1 MGLSDSFDN
10 TKRLKGED
18 FMKIEEF
25 EMMRMQ
31 CLYEREVEFDLSE
44 TTVLPLKV
52 SELLD
57 GADDVERFI
66 SNELW
71 YPESAGSPLF
81 RERIAQFYMDCKPE
95 NITVTN
101 GGSEANY
108 LTLWTLLE
116 PGGRLACMIPNYMQ
130 AWGLGRAYADG
141 VDAFLLVKQKEAG
154 QYRWTLDVE
163 GLKRTV
169 TPKTNVI
176 LITNPNNPTGTV
188 LTAAEMDAVVDVACR
203 AGAWLVVDEVYR
215 GAEVQGGT
223 TPSFWGRYE
232 KVVITSGLSKAF
244 GLGGLR
250 TGWVVAPPK
259 LIEELRIRLDYL
271 TITPS
276 LLSDHLGTIVME
288 PQRRESILARARHII
303 RKNLPPIEEWLLK
316 CDDIFTYVRPEAGAF
331 VYCEYKLPINST
343 ELVNRLR
350 VEQSVLLTAGDQHG
364 LDKGIR
370 IGSGFVIEKTL
381 KGLARV
387 ETLMRGLK

>member
-1 MGLSDSFDN
+1 
-10 TKRLKGED
+10 
-18 FMKIEEF
+18 MKIEKF

-31 CLYEREVEFDLSE
+31 CLYEKEVEFNLSE
-44 TTVLPLKV
+44 TTVLPLRV
-52 SELLD
+52 SELLN
-57 GADDVERFI
+57 GVDDVERFI
-66 SNELW
+66 SNELY
-71 YPESAGSPLF
+71 YPESEGSQLF

-108 LTLWTLLE
+108 VTLWTLLE
-116 PGGRLACMIPNYMQ
+116 PGRRLACMIPNYMQ
-130 AWGLGRAYADG
+130 AWELGHAYAEG
-141 VDAFLLVKQKEAG
+141 VDAFLLVRQKEAG
-154 QYRWTLDVE
+154 LWRWTLDVE
-163 GLKRTV
+163 SLKRAV

-176 LITNPNNPTGTV
+176 LITNPNNPTGAV
-188 LTAAEMDAVVDVACR
+188 LTAAEMDDVVDVAR
-203 AGAWLVVDEVYR
+203 KAGAWLVVDEVYR

-232 KVVITSGLSKAF
+232 RVVITSGLSKAF

-259 LIEELRIRLDYL
+259 LIEELGVRLDYL
-271 TITPS
+271 TLTPN

-288 PQRRESILARARHII
+288 PQRRESILDRTRRII
-303 RKNLPPIEEWLLK
+303 RKNLPPVEEWFLK
-316 CDDIFTYVRPEAGAF
+316 RDDLFTYVRPEAGAF

-343 ELVNRLR
+343 ELINRLR

-370 IGSGFVIEKTL
+370 TGFGYDVEKTL
-381 KGLARV
+381 KGLDRA
-387 ETLMRGLK
+387 ESLMRRLK

>member
-1 MGLSDSFDN
+1 
-10 TKRLKGED
+10 
-18 FMKIEEF
+18 MKIEKF

-44 TTVLPLKV
+44 TTVLPLRV

-57 GADDVERFI
+57 GVDDVERFVD
-66 SNELW
+66 SELW
-71 YPESAGSPLF
+71 YPQAAGSQLF

-116 PGGRLACMIPNYMQ
+116 PSGRLACMIPNYMQ

-154 QYRWTLDVE
+154 QYRWELDVE
-163 GLKRTV
+163 SLKRAV

-176 LITNPNNPTGTV
+176 LITNPNNPTGAV
-188 LTAAEMDAVVDVACR
+188 LTAAEMDDVVDVAR
-203 AGAWLVVDEVYR
+203 KAGAWLVVDEVYR

-232 KVVITSGLSKAF
+232 RVVITSGLSKAF

-259 LIEELRIRLDYL
+259 LIEELGVRLDYL
-271 TITPS
+271 TLTPN

-288 PQRRESILARARHII
+288 PQRRESILDRTRRII
-303 RKNLPPIEEWLLK
+303 RKNLPPVEEWFLK
-316 CDDIFTYVRPEAGAF
+316 RDDLFTYVRPEAGAF

-343 ELVNRLR
+343 ELINRLR

-370 IGSGFVIEKTL
+370 TGFGYDVEKTL
-381 KGLARV
+381 KGLDRA
-387 ETLMRGLK
+387 ESLMRRLK

>member
-1 MGLSDSFDN
+1 
-10 TKRLKGED
+10 
-18 FMKIEEF
+18 MKIEKF

-31 CLYEREVEFDLSE
+31 CLYEKEVEFDLSE
-44 TTVLPLKV
+44 TTVLPLRV

-57 GADDVERFI
+57 GEDDVERFI
-66 SNELW
+66 ANELW
-71 YPESAGSPLF
+71 YPESEGSQLF

-108 LTLWTLLE
+108 VALWTLLE
-116 PGGRLACMIPNYMQ
+116 PDGRLACMIPNYMQ

-141 VDAFLLVKQKEAG
+141 VDAFLLVIQKETG

-163 GLKRTV
+163 GLKHAV
-169 TPKTNVI
+169 TPKTNAI
-176 LITNPNNPTGTV
+176 LITNPNNPTGAV
-188 LTAAEMDAVVDVACR
+188 LTAAEMDAVVDVAR
-203 AGAWLVVDEVYR
+203 KAGAWLVVDEVYR
-215 GAEVQGGT
+215 GAEVQGET

-250 TGWVVAPPK
+250 IGWVVAPPK
-259 LIEELRIRLDYL
+259 LIEELWIRLDYL
-271 TITPS
+271 TLTPS
-276 LLSDHLGTIVME
+276 LLSDYLGTIVME
-288 PQRRESILARARHII
+288 PQRRESILGRARHII
-303 RKNLPPIEEWLLK
+303 RKSLPPIEEWFLK
-316 CDDIFTYVRPEAGAF
+316 RDDIFTYVRPEAGAF
-331 VYCEYKLPINST
+331 VYCDYKLPINST

-370 IGSGFVIEKTL
+370 TGFGFGIEKTL

-387 ETLMRGLK
+387 EALMRTLK

>member
-1 MGLSDSFDN
+1 
-10 TKRLKGED
+10 
-18 FMKIEEF
+18 MKIEKF

-44 TTVLPLKV
+44 TTILPLRV

-57 GADDVERFI
+57 GVDEVERFI
-66 SNELW
+66 ANELR
-71 YPESAGSPLF
+71 YPESEGSQLF
-81 RERIAQFYMDCKPE
+81 RERIAHFYRDCKPE

-108 LTLWTLLE
+108 VTLWTLLE
-116 PGGRLACMIPNYMQ
+116 PSGRLACMLPNYMQ

-141 VDAFLLVKQKEAG
+141 VDAFLLVKHKDGG
-154 QYRWTLDVE
+154 QYRWALDVE
-163 GLKRTV
+163 SLKRAV

-176 LITNPNNPTGTV
+176 LVTNPNNPTGSV
-188 LTAAEMDAVVDVACR
+188 LTAAEMDAVVDVAR
-203 AGAWLVVDEVYR
+203 KAGAWLVVDEVYR

-232 KVVITSGLSKAF
+232 KVVITSCLSKAF
-244 GLGGLR
+244 GLGGMR

-259 LIEELRIRLDYL
+259 LIEEFRVHLDYL
-271 TITPS
+271 TCTPT

-288 PQRRESILARARHII
+288 PQRREAILSRTRQII
-303 RKNLPPIEEWLLK
+303 RKNLPPIEEWFLK
-316 CDDIFTYVRPEAGAF
+316 RDDLFTYVRPEAGAF

-343 ELVNRLR
+343 ELINRLR

-364 LDKGIR
+364 LDKYIR
-370 IGSGFVIEKTL
+370 TGFGVDIEKTL

-387 ETLMRGLK
+387 EALMRSLK